1 MWYDESNAAKTKD
14 SVRKGAV
21 LVSKSPNQKLKLLV
35 LQRIFLEQTDE
46 QHPLT
51 LSQLQQLL
59 AASDIAAERKS
70 LYDDIETLRRF
81 GLDVITERQ
90 GGKTVYFVAS
100 RDFELAELK
109 LLVDSVQCSKF
120 ITEKKSMGLI
130 QKIESLTSRWEAQAL
145 RRQVTMIHRVKTV
158 NESIYYSVDKIHS
171 AIAKNRKI
179 RFQYFEYT
187 IDKLQRLRRGGKYY
201 LISPFALTWDDENYY
216 LIGFESESNLVKHYR
231 VDKMLH
237 IDETDLPRE
246 GLDVF
251 ESTDVAVYTGKFFSM
266 FSGAEQTVT
275 LQMDNSLIGAV
286 IDRFGKDITIFPF
299 GKESFSFAVKVAV
312 SGQFFAWVFQF
323 GTKAKILS
331 PATVV

>member
-1 MWYDESNAAKTKD
+1 M
-14 SVRKGAV
+14 
-21 LVSKSPNQKLKLLV
+21 KLLF

-59 AASDIAAERKS
+59 ASNDIAAERKS
-70 LYDDIETLRRF
+70 LYDDIDTLRRF
-81 GLDVITERQ
+81 GLDVIAERK
-90 GGKTVYFVAS
+90 GEKTVYFVAS

-120 ITEKKSMGLI
+120 ITEKKSMRLI
-130 QKIESLTSRWEAQAL
+130 QKIGSLTSRWEAQAL
-145 RRQVTMIHRVKTV
+145 RRQVYMFHRVKTV

-216 LIGFESESNLVKHYR
+216 LIGYESESNLVKHYR

-237 IDETDLPRE
+237 ISETDMPRD

-251 ESTDVAVYTGKFFSM
+251 ESIDIAVYTGKFFSM
-266 FSGAEQTVT
+266 FSGAEQTVS
-275 LQMDNSLIGAV
+275 LQMDNGLIGAV
-286 IDRFGKDITIFPF
+286 IDRFGKDILIFPF
-299 GKESFSFAVKVAV
+299 GEESFSFTVKVAV

-331 PATVV
+331 PPGVVSSARELLDSLHTMYNAKPNEATDVND